1 MCIYMIKYVQIKSNE
16 NQCVMTLQTQLIA
29 FFFLQIHIIP
39 CAISSSILIESAI
52 RYINIEEGHCKGT
65 IVHFIDNAKYFN

>member
-1 MCIYMIKYVQIKSNE
+1 MCYDFKETTHCI
-16 NQCVMTLQTQLIA
+16 
-29 FFFLQIHIIP
+29 FFLQIHIIP

-65 IVHFIDNAKYFN
+65 IVHFIDNSKYFN